1 MSTTV
6 KGFRAKKAPG
16 KKEMQNALD
25 GQLNQLRQNQGIL
38 LQMTQRSMMDN
49 HAIKGQ
55 LENLESLIGYKSSD
69 SAIAQD
75 DVVVINCVGYFP
87 ETGLPFA
94 NSRLERAVIR
104 VGSGQLV
111 PGFESQLVGLQV
123 SEKLTTIDVS
133 FPEDYGSKDLAG
145 KSVKFDIQIVDVLKK
160 SVSTARFDQ
169 RVTEL
174 EAMLKAKQEQD
185 NATSEKEQEQ
195 TQSQAPQQ

>member
-69 SAIAQD
+69 SAIVQD

-111 PGFESQLVGLQV
+111 PGFESQLIGLQV
-123 SEKLTTIDVS
+123 SEKLNTIDVT

-145 KSVKFDIQIVDVLKK
+145 KTVKFDIQIVDVLKK
-160 SVSTARFDQ
+160 TVSTARFDQ

-195 TQSQAPQQ
+195 TQPQTPQ